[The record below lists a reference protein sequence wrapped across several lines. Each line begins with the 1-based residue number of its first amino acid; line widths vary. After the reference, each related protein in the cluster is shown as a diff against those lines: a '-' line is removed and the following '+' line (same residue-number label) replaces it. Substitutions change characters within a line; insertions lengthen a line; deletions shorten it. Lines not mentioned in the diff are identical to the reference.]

1 MMTKIVSTLVICVVA
16 ASSLLA
22 QTKPFVKTMPYD
34 SASVPREQVV
44 DFKHLKL
51 VADFQPEQ
59 GKIIGNVTHVFTPIR
74 QKVDSI
80 FLDAP
85 DINIKSIQF
94 QGKNLKWK
102 TNADGVTLFF
112 ESSLTWDKTDSLQ
125 ISYEATPR
133 KGLYFIGWNDKTNR
147 SRKQIWSQ
155 GQGTD
160 NRHWIPMYDE
170 MNDKITSEM
179 IITMP
184 KPYKVLSNGVK
195 LKVTEKG
202 ENQVWHYKMS
212 KPHAPYLI
220 MLGIGEYDIETRTTK
235 SGLETD
241 LWYYPNWKNR
251 VGGTYQY
258 STEMIDF
265 FEKEIGIP
273 FPWEKY
279 SQIPVQEFMYGAME
293 NTTAT
298 VYGDFFMNDERGQ
311 IDRTYVGVNAHEL
324 AHQWFGDMVTARSA
338 THHWLQESFATHYN
352 MLYEREAFGQDFF
365 DQSRRNSQNAAL
377 SASLK
382 DLYPVA
388 SSKAGSS
395 RWYPKGAFVLE
406 MLKYVVGRDAYNR
419 AVKHYL
425 ERNAYS
431 NVTSNDLLIAFSE
444 TLGQSLD
451 WFWEQWIYKGNEP
464 FYKVEALSTSASTLF
479 TVRQQQ
485 QINEASGLFKMP
497 IVFEVHFTDG
507 TMVTDKVWI
516 DQKTQNVEINH
527 PANKTVAYTLFD
539 PNNQVLKAV
548 DFVKPLEQLKAQAK
562 SATYMLDRFDAI
574 LALEKIDINIKR
586 DFLIERYAAE
596 KWHSIKS
603 AIIEQLAQD
612 KNAKSIKLIT
622 MAIKDT
628 DVKVRAA
635 VQDNFDTIPS
645 HLIKPMEAL
654 LTDKSYNVQQTAL
667 EQLCKSNPKK
677 IAVYLEATKGEMGNN
692 AHNVRISWLQ
702 IAIKNGQTKFVEE
715 LIDFTSNA
723 FEFNTRRS
731 AFAALKELNVFN
743 EVVAENAYNAAL
755 SANGRLANGGIG
767 YLNWAYSSNES
778 WKSSINSKEP
788 KGKGNLVWQDEV
800 WKKIKAVKK

>member
-1 MMTKIVSTLVICVVA
+1 MRKLFSIIA
-16 ASSLLA
+16 AFVLCSNA
-22 QTKPFVKTMPYD
+22 FGQTKPFVKTLPYD
-34 SASVPREQVV
+34 SASVPREHVV

-51 VADFQPEQ
+51 VAEFKPEQ
-59 GKIIGNVTHVFTPIR
+59 GKIIGNVTHIFTPLR
-74 QKVDSI
+74 QNVDSI

-85 DINIKSIQF
+85 SISIKSIKF
-94 QGKNLKWK
+94 QGKDLKWK
-102 TNADGVTLFF
+102 TSNDGITMFF
-112 ESSLTWDKTDSLQ
+112 DNSLTWDKTDSIQ
-125 ISYEATPR
+125 ISYEASPR

-170 MNDKITSEM
+170 MNDKITSEVL
-179 IITMP
+179 ITMP

-195 LKVTEKG
+195 LNVIEKG
-202 ENQVWHYKMS
+202 ENQVWHYRMN

-220 MLGIGEYDIETRTTK
+220 MLGIGEYDIETRTAK
-235 SGLETD
+235 SGLQTD

-251 VGGTYQY
+251 VAGTYQY

-265 FEKEIGIP
+265 FEKEIGVP

-298 VYGDFFMNDERGQ
+298 VFGDFFMNDERGQ
-311 IDRTYVGVNAHEL
+311 LDRTYVGVNAHEL

-377 SASLK
+377 SASMK

-406 MLKYVVGRDAYNR
+406 MLKYIVGRDAYNR
-419 AVKHYL
+419 TVKNYL
-425 ERNAYS
+425 LRNAYG

-451 WFWEQWIYKGNEP
+451 WFWEQWIYRGNEP
-464 FYKVEALSTSASTLF
+464 YYKVEALSTSASTLF

-485 QINEASGLFKMP
+485 QLNEASGLFKMP

-507 TMVTDKVWI
+507 TMASKKVWI
-516 DQKTQNVEINH
+516 DQKTQSVEVNH

-539 PNNQVLKAV
+539 PNNQVMKVV
-548 DFVKPLEQLKAQAK
+548 DFVKPIEQLKAQAK
-562 SATYMLDRFDAI
+562 GAFYMLDRLDAI
-574 LALEKIDINIKR
+574 LAMEKIDIAQKR
-586 DFLIERYAAE
+586 DFLIERYSVE

-603 AIIEQLAQD
+603 AIIEQLAKD
-612 KNAKSIKLIT
+612 KNAKSIKLLT
-622 MAIKDT
+622 MAMKDA
-628 DVKVRAA
+628 DVKVREA
-635 VQDNFDTIPS
+635 VQDNYDTIPAY
-645 HLIKPMEAL
+645 LIKPMEVL
-654 LTDKSYNVQQTAL
+654 LTDRSYSVQQTAL

-677 IAVYLEATKGEMGNN
+677 IAAYLELTKAEMGNN

-702 IAIKNGQTKFVEE
+702 IAIKNGQTKFTDE
-715 LIDFTSNA
+715 LIDFSSNA
-723 FEFNTRRS
+723 FEFNTRRA
-731 AFAALKELNVFN
+731 AFAALRELNVFN
-743 EVVAENAYNAAL
+743 ETVAQHANNAAL

-767 YLNWAYSSNES
+767 YLNWAYNTNDSWKNIITANES
-778 WKSSINSKEP
+778 KWRVNE
-788 KGKGNLVWQDEV
+788 NWQDEV
-800 WKKIKAVKK
+800 WKKIKAPKK

>member
-1 MMTKIVSTLVICVVA
+1 MMKK
-16 ASSLLA
+16 LLSIFA
-22 QTKPFVKTMPYD
+22 TFIIGGNAFTQTKPFVKTLPYD
-34 SASVPREQVV
+34 SASVPREHVV

-51 VADFQPEQ
+51 VAEFIPEQ

-74 QKVDSI
+74 QSVDSI

-85 DINIKSIQF
+85 SITIKSIQF
-94 QGKNLKWK
+94 QSKNLKWK
-102 TNADGVTLFF
+102 TSPDGITLFF
-112 ESSLTWDKTDSLQ
+112 EQSLTWDKTDSLQ

-133 KGLYFIGWNDKTNR
+133 KGLYFVGWNDKTNR
-147 SRKQIWSQ
+147 SRKQIWTQ

-170 MNDKITSEM
+170 MNDKVTSEM

-195 LKVTEKG
+195 LGVSANG
-202 ENQVWHYKMS
+202 ENQVWHYKMN

-220 MLGIGEYDIETRTTK
+220 MLGIGEYEIETRTAK
-235 SGLETD
+235 SGLQTD
-241 LWYYPNWKNR
+241 LWYYPNWKDR
-251 VGGTYQY
+251 VAGTYKF

-265 FEKEIGIP
+265 FEKEIGVP
-273 FPWEKY
+273 YPWETY

-311 IDRTYVGVNAHEL
+311 LDRTYIGVNAHEL

-352 MLYEREAFGQDFF
+352 MLYEKEAFGQDFF
-365 DQSRRNSQNAAL
+365 DQARRNSQNAAL
-377 SASLK
+377 SASMK

-406 MLKYVVGRDAYNR
+406 MLKYIVGREAYNR
-419 AVKHYL
+419 TVKQYL
-425 ERNAYS
+425 LRNAYG

-451 WFWEQWIYKGNEP
+451 WFWEQWIYRGNEP
-464 FYKVEALSTSASTLF
+464 YYKVEALSTSASTLF
-479 TVRQQQ
+479 TVKQMQQL
-485 QINEASGLFKMP
+485 NEASTLFKMP

-507 TMVTDKVWI
+507 TKASNKVWVE
-516 DQKTQNVEINH
+516 QKTQSIEVIH

-539 PNNQVLKAV
+539 PNNQVMKIV
-548 DFVKPLEQLKAQAK
+548 EFVKPFEQLKAQAK
-562 SATYMLDRFDAI
+562 SAEYMLDRLDAI
-574 LALEKIDINIKR
+574 LAMEKIDINQKR
-586 DFLIERYAAE
+586 DFLIERFAAE
-596 KWHSIKS
+596 KWHTIKS
-603 AIIEQLAQD
+603 AIIEQLAKD
-612 KNAKSIKLIT
+612 KNAKSIKLLT
-622 MAIKDT
+622 LAIKDA
-628 DVKVRAA
+628 DVKVRNA

-645 HLIKPMEAL
+645 YLIKPMEVL
-654 LTDKSYNVQQTAL
+654 LADRSYDVQQTAL

-677 IAVYLEATKGEMGNN
+677 IATYLDATKSEMGNN
-692 AHNVRISWLQ
+692 AHNVRITWLQ
-702 IAIKNGQTKFVEE
+702 IAIKNGQTKFTDE

-731 AFAALKELNVFN
+731 AFAALRELNIFN
-743 EVVAENAYNAAL
+743 ETIAEHANNAAS
-755 SANGRLANGGIG
+755 SANGRLSNGGIG
-767 YLNWAYSSNES
+767 FLNWAYNSNES
-778 WKSSINSKEP
+778 WKNIIATNEP
-788 KGKGNLVWQDEV
+788 KWRVNAAWQDEV
-800 WKKIKAVKK
+800 WKKIKAPKK